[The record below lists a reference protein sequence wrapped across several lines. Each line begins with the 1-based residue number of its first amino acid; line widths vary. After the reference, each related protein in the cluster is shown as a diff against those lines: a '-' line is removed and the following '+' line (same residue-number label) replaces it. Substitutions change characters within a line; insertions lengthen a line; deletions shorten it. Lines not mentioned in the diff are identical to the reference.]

1 MNRKSSSGLFLMEM
15 IVAVFF
21 FMLCAS
27 TCILAF
33 ARSDHM
39 SRLAKDSNNAVSAA
53 QTVVEIWKAEDLA
66 GLTER
71 MELHPYG
78 SGDPQTLYQI
88 LWDRDWNPVPEAD
101 ARQQDAVY
109 YGILK
114 LSGGGKELE
123 RLEVTVG
130 YYGDLMRSSA
140 TGEPLFVLEASRYCP
155 VGDQE

>member
-53 QTVVEIWKAEDLA
+53 QSVVEIWKAENIE
-66 GLTER
+66 GLQAR
-71 MELHPYG
+71 MKLHPYG
-78 SGDPQTLYQI
+78 TGTPQTLYGI
-88 LWDRDWNPVPEAD
+88 YWDRDWNPLGEEAEK
-101 ARQQDAVY
+101 QGTAVY
-109 YGILK
+109 YGSFQ
-114 LSGGGKELE
+114 LSGGYGELE
-123 RLEVTVG
+123 QGKVTIG
-130 YYGDLMRSSA
+130 YYTDLMRSSSP
-140 TGEPLFVLEASRYCP
+140 GEPLFELEASRYVP
-155 VGDQE
+155 GEQE